1 MTIKEFLRDIK
12 RKDSCI
18 KVIEAQIRAMRD
30 VAEYKAPV
38 LDPIG
43 GGHGTPDPHSRE
55 TLVAKLVDMTEDLES
70 IRIGYLE
77 DVDRAMKMILSLS
90 DDKVLR
96 VFHERYLEF
105 RTWESIADRM
115 GITFQWVHELHKRGL
130 IELEKKYPSF
140 VENSTN

>member
-38 LDPIG
+38 IDPIG

-55 TLVAKLVDMTEDLES
+55 YLIAKLADMRTELTELKLE
-70 IRIGYLE
+70 YLKDIE
-77 DVDRAMKMILSLS
+77 KATKMILEIKDNKTLE
-90 DDKVLR
+90 
-96 VFHERYLEF
+96 VFSKRYLEF
-105 RTWESIADRM
+105 YTWEKIADSM

-130 IELEKKYPSF
+130 IELENKYKT
-140 VENSTN
+140 E